1 MVRSGWLVV
10 AIGILFL
17 IAGVIQLLATAGTTA
32 GQVILWVCWIVGV
45 LAVMGG
51 VMMTARQPRLRR

>member
-17 IAGVIQLLATAGTTA
+17 IAGVIQLVATAGTTG
-32 GQVILWVCWIVGV
+32 GQVILWLCWIVGV
-45 LAVMGG
+45 LAVTAG